1 MIPFR
6 PTVERTWEA
15 IHTLRYDRRDEKGYE
30 VVMGPHLYAELL
42 REPSAQWHLDP
53 DPFNR
58 RLLGLPI
65 EVDPRIKRGYIHLR
79 HEVIA

>member
-6 PTVERTWEA
+6 PTVDRTWEA
-15 IHTLRYDRRDEKGYE
+15 IHTLRYERRDEQGYE

-42 REPSAQWHLDP
+42 RRPPWSIEHDP
-53 DPFNR
+53 APRIF
-58 RLLGLPI
+58 GLPI
-65 EVDPRIKRGYIHLR
+65 EVDPRIKRGYIHIR

>member
-42 REPSAQWHLDP
+42 LSPLWGIERDP
-53 DPFNR
+53 APRIF
-58 RLLGLPI
+58 GLPI
-65 EVDPRIKRGYIHLR
+65 IVDPRIKRGYIHLR
-79 HEVIA
+79 HEVVA